1 MRSHLSLSET
11 KPEMDGS
18 SSPNPVSQSDQQPAA
33 LAQSAPVETV
43 EITDVNSFMV
53 VDGTTTAS
61 IHTQESRS
69 APKRSN
75 ADSILGK
82 RF

>member
-1 MRSHLSLSET
+1 MMRSHPSLSET
-11 KPEMDGS
+11 KPEMDGR
-18 SSPNPVSQSDQQPAA
+18 SSPYPVSQSDQQPAA

-43 EITDVNSFMV
+43 EITNVNSSIV

-61 IHTQESRS
+61 IHTQESHS
-69 APKRSN
+69 APQRSN

-82 RF
+82 

>member
-1 MRSHLSLSET
+1 MMRSHLSLSET
-11 KPEMDGS
+11 GPEMDCR
-18 SSPNPVSQSDQQPAA
+18 SSPNTVSQSDQQPAA
-33 LAQSAPVETV
+33 LAQSAPAKTV
-43 EITDVNSFMV
+43 EITNVNSSMA

-75 ADSILGK
+75 ADSTLGK
-82 RF
+82 

>member
-1 MRSHLSLSET
+1 MMRSHLSLSET
-11 KPEMDGS
+11 KPGMDGR

-33 LAQSAPVETV
+33 LARSAPVETV
-43 EITDVNSFMV
+43 TNVNSSMA
-53 VDGTTTAS
+53 VDGRTTAS

-75 ADSILGK
+75 ADSTLGK
-82 RF
+82 

>member
-1 MRSHLSLSET
+1 MTRSHLSLSET
-11 KPEMDGS
+11 KPGMDGR

-33 LAQSAPVETV
+33 LAQSAPAETV
-43 EITDVNSFMV
+43 EITNVNSSMA
-53 VDGTTTAS
+53 VDGATTAS

-82 RF
+82 